1 MNKKSSFTPCII
13 VKVNQYFSKQLED
26 KNSIPTC
33 ERRKWNDLTNK
44 KYRKDL
50 RTKKSKALAV
60 LSLSSHLRNYCDRL
74 GYCATQTAWL
84 VGHFRYFLYLLYIY
98 IFLLCLCQ
106 WQHLFNVSNLPS
118 LLIFLKT
125 HPIFLLTMI
134 TKISSTLCTKTK

>member
-33 ERRKWNDLTNK
+33 ERRKWNDRTNK

-50 RTKKSKALAV
+50 RTKKTKALAV
-60 LSLSSHLRNYCDRL
+60 LSLSSHLRNYCDGLVTVQPNRL
-74 GYCATQTAWL
+74 ACWTCSLFSLSA
-84 VGHFRYFLYLLYIY
+84 
-98 IFLLCLCQ
+98 LCSFFFVFCQ
-106 WQHLFNVSNLPS
+106 LQHLFNVSNLPS